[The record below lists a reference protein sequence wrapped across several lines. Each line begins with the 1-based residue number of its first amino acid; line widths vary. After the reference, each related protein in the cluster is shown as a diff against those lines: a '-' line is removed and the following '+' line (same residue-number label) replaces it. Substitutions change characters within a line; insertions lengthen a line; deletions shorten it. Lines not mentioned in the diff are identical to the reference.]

1 MPSLAVTQ
9 PYAPRG
15 LDLIDATDRSYRQIE
30 SSYAG
35 LLQVKAAILDL
46 QNRNGGLPVSG
57 EYFMPSSIS
66 DANRGDYEDAVD
78 LVLAS
83 ATEAI
88 AQLNVIMS
96 LT

>member
-35 LLQVKAAILDL
+35 LLMVKAAVLDL
-46 QNRNGGLPVSG
+46 QNRNGGLPASG

-66 DANRGDYEDAVD
+66 EANRGDYELAVNDVLDA
-78 LVLAS
+78 
-83 ATEAI
+83 ATIAI
-88 AQLNVIMS
+88 TKLNEIMS

>member
-9 PYAPRG
+9 PYAPRK

-35 LLQVKAAILDL
+35 LLQVQAAMTEL
-46 QNRNGGLPVSG
+46 QNAVDGVANSG
-57 EYFMPSSIS
+57 AYFMPSSIS
-66 DANRGDYEDAVD
+66 EANRVTYEGYVD
-78 LVLAS
+78 DVLDS
-83 ATEAI
+83 AKTLI
-88 AQLNVIMS
+88 GLLNSIMT

>member
-35 LLQVKAAILDL
+35 LLQVKAAVLDL
-46 QNRNGGLPVSG
+46 QNRDGGLPATG

-66 DANRGDYEDAVD
+66 DANRVAYEAAVD

-83 ATEAI
+83 ATDAI
-88 AQLNVIMS
+88 TKLNEIMS